1 MHSAPKTAPRSS
13 SISKLCKFAG
23 LWQIFD
29 IPFCAPGHNSQAKE
43 AAFLRDIFLDISLN
57 IRTVDSSIISI
68 TITDRE
74 GATNV
79 YEAPTD
85 MNMNLMEVCK
95 AHELPVKGTCGG
107 MALCASCHVYVLTDH
122 ELPGMCADEEDQ
134 LDQAFFVKN
143 NSRLGCQ
150 IYVTPEMD
158 GLAVQL
164 APESE

>member
-1 MHSAPKTAPRSS
+1 MRSVPTTAPHSL

-23 LWQIFD
+23 LQQIFD
-29 IPFCAPGHNSQAKE
+29 IPFCAPGHIGKAKE

-122 ELPGMCADEEDQ
+122 ELPEMSGDEEAQ

-150 IYVTPEMD
+150 LRITPEMD

>member
-1 MHSAPKTAPRSS
+1 VP
-13 SISKLCKFAG
+13 
-23 LWQIFD
+23 D
-29 IPFCAPGHNSQAKE
+29 HNSGVKE
-43 AAFLRDIFLDISLN
+43 AAILPDFSSDISLN
-57 IRTVDSSIISI
+57 IRTVDSSIITL

-74 GATNV
+74 GATNQ

-107 MALCASCHVYVLTDH
+107 MALCASCHVYILSDH
-122 ELPGMCADEEDQ
+122 ELPEMSADEEAQ

-150 IYVTPEMD
+150 IRITPEMD
-158 GLAVQL
+158 GIVVQL